1 MVHIFIANK
10 ESARFPGKNA
20 ALLPYTVA
28 WLARAVPLLGE
39 PCRVYCAGEPLPGI
53 PDTWR
58 YIPVSTKF
66 GHLAVLR
73 AAEKA
78 AAPGKEDVCVQ
89 TQLTQP
95 LREAALLRR
104 AVALCRE
111 TAQTVISATEMP
123 DAAWRRLDARGTWAG
138 QKTRQRTAFYD
149 GRIDVWLPGRVHEI
163 FDCACPHAV
172 VHTVLPFIVDV
183 DMPADWPAE
192 LRSMFVNSLSI
203 HDSVE

>member
-10 ESARFPGKNA
+10 ESVRFPGKNA
-20 ALLPYTVA
+20 VLLPYTVA
-28 WLARAVPLLGE
+28 WLARAVPLLNE

-53 PDTWR
+53 PDSWR
-58 YIPVSTKF
+58 YIPAPTKL

-78 AAPGKEDVCVQ
+78 AAPGKEDVCVLV
-89 TQLTQP
+89 QLTQP
-95 LREAALLRR
+95 LREAALLSR
-104 AVALCRE
+104 AVALCRK

-123 DAAWRRLDARGTWAG
+123 EAAWRRLDARGTWAG
-138 QKTRQRTAFYD
+138 QKKHCRIPYLD
-149 GRIDVWLPGRVHEI
+149 GRIYAWLPGRVHEI

-192 LRSMFVNSLSI
+192 LGSMLVKPLSI
-203 HDSVE
+203 PDSGE